1 MTNRTMC
8 PIVYLSTKQK
18 EKTKMNTVEFQ
29 NKKENGEIETIN
41 LEIPQNVIDEM
52 RSYGW
57 L

>member
-1 MTNRTMC
+1 
-8 PIVYLSTKQK
+8 
-18 EKTKMNTVEFQ
+18 MNTVEFQ

>member
-1 MTNRTMC
+1 MTNKTIC
-8 PIVYLSTKQK
+8 PIIYLSTKQK